1 MILYKNVDICDLE
14 NIIDKGLLSLNKSNN
29 NNWDEDKR
37 VNNSCD
43 VVYLFRSLIVQNS
56 FCQYGAALL
65 EIDIPDNIV
74 KENIIDDNDVNKDK
88 YIEYITEYVN
98 PDMIIN
104 IYIPRIFKN
113 YIELSETVANRVSW
127 CDFQANYYTP
137 NYEKVDAPADVLE
150 QFAKTAQITG
160 SSEFNF
166 FRGKTEKRAII
177 DLYDIRYLF

>member
-29 NNWDEDKR
+29 NNWDENKR

-43 VVYLFRSLIVQNS
+43 VVYMFRSLIEQNS

-65 EIDIPDNIV
+65 EIDIPDSIV
-74 KENIIDDNDVNKDK
+74 QENKIADNDVNKDK

-104 IYIPRIFKN
+104 IYIPDIFKN
-113 YIELSETVANRVSW
+113 YIELSETVAKRVCW

-137 NYEKVDAPADVLE
+137 NYEKLVAPADVLE
-150 QFAKTAQITG
+150 QFAKTAKITD

-166 FRGKTEKRAII
+166 FRGSTEKRRII